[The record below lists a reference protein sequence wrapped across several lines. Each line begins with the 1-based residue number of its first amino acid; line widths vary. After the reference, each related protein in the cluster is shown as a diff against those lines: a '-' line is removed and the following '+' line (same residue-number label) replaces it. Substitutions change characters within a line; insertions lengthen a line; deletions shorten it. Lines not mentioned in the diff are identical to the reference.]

1 MFPFLGGLFGGAG
14 GLAGCLGGLLGT
26 INGIAG
32 TVGGV
37 AGLAQMLSM
46 NSQRQKMQKLLQQEY
61 EDKRTARR
69 TPQGISGG
77 LVQNSGP
84 LPNLDELLMQAQS
97 ANAGPQQR

>member
-14 GLAGCLGGLLGT
+14 GLAGGLGGLLGT

-69 TPQGISGG
+69 TPQGITGG
-77 LVQNSGP
+77 LVEGPGP
-84 LPNLDELLMQAQS
+84 LPGLNELLMQS
-97 ANAGPQQR
+97 RAGNEPQK